1 MTLPARPA
9 CVVGTCLRGGYCGRH
24 VGTRSL
30 TVARAGRPQ
39 FGIEHLKRRTVGLDL
54 HSVGGARALGSR
66 ILVISRAGRGRLRAP
81 VCRIGHASAIGTSGT
96 FPPSPALRVAAPSRP
111 RRIGGTRG
119 TGTMTGA
126 GLRDDPRRRPQR
138 RQPQRSHPQR
148 RRPEP
153 QGRLSHR
160 VVGPSVIG
168 AHPPGAV
175 AASPYRRGPRLSDI
189 KIALLQRPGRLAD
202 GSQRAVDRGES
213 CRRPHGQWLT
223 SVHRARRGTW
233 RAVSS
238 EPRSPTQSR
247 GTCRL
252 SWFRSRFQPV
262 RPPAWLTCRDGR
274 RGHAGQ
280 LVRAAAGARRGGRRR
295 RADRERAC
303 GAGAA
308 AAGER

>member
-1 MTLPARPA
+1 MTPPP
-9 CVVGTCLRGGYCGRH
+9 CLRGGYCGRH

-96 FPPSPALRVAAPSRP
+96 FPPSPALRGCGAVPTPSH
-111 RRIGGTRG
+111 RRHARYGNH
-119 TGTMTGA
+119 
-126 GLRDDPRRRPQR
+126 DRRRP
-138 RQPQRSHPQR
+138 P
-148 RRPEP
+148 RRPSAPTSAAPTSAKPSSAAPTRTPRSVESP
-153 QGRLSHR
+153 RGRA
-160 VVGPSVIG
+160 VGDRRTSG
-168 AHPPGAV
+168 RAV

-252 SWFRSRFQPV
+252 SWFRSRFQPI

-280 LVRAAAGARRGGRRR
+280 LVRAAAGARRGRGRRR